1 MTRRRTI
8 ARRYESCGSSIVT
21 YRQEPG
27 LWYVVRPDSLGR
39 LRRAILPPFR
49 SLPAAIV
56 EAYHLPPRAQTMH
69 HCCGAIV
76 DNTRPTWTLCHRPAD
91 HTGRHSDEWPRA

>member
-56 EAYHLPPRAQTMH
+56 EAYHFPPLALSPCPT
-69 HCCGAIV
+69 CGALGWLF
-76 DNTRPTWTLCHRPAD
+76 PCSECHRP
-91 HTGRHSDEWPRA
+91 RA

>member
-1 MTRRRTI
+1 MTRRRKI
-8 ARRYESCGSSIVT
+8 AQRYPAAGSVIVT

-27 LWYVVRPDSLGR
+27 LWYVVRPDRLGR

-56 EAYHLPPRAQTMH
+56 EAYHLPPKA
-69 HCCGAIV
+69 
-76 DNTRPTWTLCHRPAD
+76 
-91 HTGRHSDEWPRA
+91 